1 MLELLL
7 FTYQDMFGEAF
18 PLALLAGRPEYEVIN
33 ILYDC
38 VSKNLPYSP
47 NRTFERRITEAPGY
61 IQ

>member
-7 FTYQDMFGEAF
+7 LQYKELFGEPF
-18 PLALLAGRPEYEVIN
+18 PLLDFEGAQEFEVIN

-47 NRTFERRITEAPGY
+47 GSKIEYRITEAPGMKR
-61 IQ
+61 

>member
-7 FTYQDMFGEAF
+7 LQYRELFGEPF
-18 PLALLAGRPEYEVIN
+18 PLLEFDGAQEFEVIN

-47 NRTFERRITEAPGY
+47 GRKIEYRVMEAPGMKR
-61 IQ
+61 

>member
-7 FTYQDMFGEAF
+7 LQYKELFGEPF
-18 PLALLAGRPEYEVIN
+18 PLLDFEGAQEFEVIN

-47 NRTFERRITEAPGY
+47 GRTIESRITEAPGMKR
-61 IQ
+61 